1 MKRNVMNIV
10 NFVRGCDYR
19 ADFDLLTPVVRE
31 IEINKHYGFKNT
43 FLLQYDAMSRDDMVE
58 LFKREKDS
66 NMELGVWFE
75 MGRGLTEAVGIP
87 WRGRAGYD
95 WDWYVDPGFLEA
107 YTNEQRALLI
117 DEVFRLFKELFG
129 YYPRVA
135 GSWLLDAYSMAYM
148 SDKYGMDAFC
158 ICREQYAVD
167 AYTLWGGYYSGG
179 YYPSRNNML
188 CPSQRDE
195 TKINTP
201 VFRMLGIDPIY
212 GYDEQKHCPCLK
224 GCYTMEPVWQSG
236 KSPSVMEWYFK
247 EYYSRCLLSGSH
259 ATTGQENSF
268 GWKKA
273 EEGYRLQAEM
283 LAQLKRDDKICIE
296 TLGESGSAFI
306 REYTKTPASVL
317 AALSDW
323 SENGIQSVWYSC
335 INWRA
340 NLFLKDSV
348 LIFRDINKFDDRYK
362 ERYLTDACH
371 EKDAVY
377 DNLPIVDNRIYS
389 SDGAECV
396 WRFSE
401 AVTHIEKLDEL
412 AQNMLAV
419 RIKFADGHSGS
430 IIFSEN
436 SVQMRDCGKIIMS
449 FGSSLDFVGTNQ
461 NGFAFSH
468 GGIEYSVT
476 FDSKPEGGE
485 GNFEVTP
492 IEGQI
497 TVFIS

>member
-1 MKRNVMNIV
+1 MTRNVINIV

-31 IEINKHYGFKNT
+31 IEINKQYGFKNT

-58 LFKREKDS
+58 LFKREKDG
-66 NMELGVWFE
+66 NTELGVWFE

-87 WRGRAGYD
+87 WRGREGYD

-107 YTNEQRALLI
+107 YTTEQREMLI

-129 YYPRVA
+129 HYPRVA

-188 CPSQRDE
+188 CPSQSDG

-212 GYDEQKHCPCLK
+212 GYDEQKHSPRLK
-224 GCYTMEPVWQSG
+224 GCYTMEPVWQCG
-236 KSPSVMEWYFK
+236 KSRAVMEWYFN
-247 EYYSRCLLSGSH
+247 EYYSHSLLAGGH

-273 EEGYRLQAEM
+273 EEGYRLQAELIAR
-283 LAQLKRDDKICIE
+283 LASEGKVRVE
-296 TLGESGSAFI
+296 TLGESGVDFA
-306 REYTKTPASVL
+306 RRYKKTPASVL
-317 AALSDW
+317 AALGDW
-323 SENGIQSVWYSC
+323 SDNGIQSVWYSC
-335 INWRA
+335 VNWRA
-340 NLFLKDSV
+340 NLFLKNST
-348 LIFRDINKFDDRYK
+348 LIFRDINKFDDRY
-362 ERYLTDACH
+362 EGRYLHTVCR

-377 DNLPIVDNRIYS
+377 DNLPVVDNRIYS
-389 SDGAECV
+389 SEDEECA
-396 WRFSE
+396 WRFADDVICIESLE
-401 AVTHIEKLDEL
+401 APAPDTLSVK
-412 AQNMLAV
+412 
-419 RIKFADGHSGS
+419 IKFADGHIGAVT
-430 IIFSEN
+430 FDEN
-436 SVQMRDCGKIIMS
+436 SMHMRDCGKIKIN
-449 FGSSLDFVGTNQ
+449 FGSSKVFIGATENS
-461 NGFAFSH
+461 FEFSH
-468 GGIEYSVT
+468 GGIGYSVL
-476 FDSKPEGGE
+476 FDSNILRSEYG
-485 GNFEVTP
+485 FEAEPVN
-492 IEGQI
+492 GQL
-497 TVFIS
+497 TVIMF